1 MRLLLIED
9 NEDLCEAMAVSFK
22 KEGYLL
28 DLCHSG
34 AEAEYYITNMGSNIK
49 KEENNCIYDLII
61 LDRMLPEVD
70 GLTILNNIRKKNITT
85 PVIMVTAMNG
95 LGDRIDGLDTGADDY
110 VVKPFEM
117 EELLAR
123 MRALLRRPRKMETST
138 LISYGDIS
146 FDYIR
151 QTLKKDEVE
160 ITLSKREGALLE
172 LFLMNQ
178 NQILS
183 REQILSKVWGLD
195 AFVGDGNIDNYIY
208 FLRRRLKGLHANVTI
223 KTIHGIGYRMEDTKE

>member
-9 NEDLCEAMAVSFK
+9 DKDLCEAMAVSLK
-22 KEGYLL
+22 KKGYLL
-28 DLCHSG
+28 DICHSG
-34 AEAEYYITNMGSNIK
+34 GEAQYYIANVAAHTK
-49 KEENNCIYDLII
+49 KGENDCIYDLII

-70 GLTILNNIRKKNITT
+70 GLTILSNIRKKSITT

-138 LISYGDIS
+138 VITFSDIS
-146 FDYIR
+146 FDYIQ
-151 QTLKKDEVE
+151 QTVRKDNLE

-195 AFVGDGNIDNYIY
+195 SFVGDGNIDNYIY
-208 FLRRRLKGLHANVTI
+208 FLRRRLKGLYSKVSI
-223 KTIHGIGYRMEDTKE
+223 KTIHGIGYRMEEGKE